1 MKKWGLT
8 PNIRFLII
16 IVSLNKKLMTN
27 IEQIINGITDT
38 LKDKGVEKIILFGSY
53 AYGKPTEDSDL
64 DIIVVTSDNY
74 MPTSNREKMELHHKY
89 NLLIKKFRK
98 EIPIDMLVYTKLM
111 YQKIQESGS
120 IFTNEINLKGKIL
133 YETINQGMA

>member
-1 MKKWGLT
+1 ML
-8 PNIRFLII
+8 NILILV
-16 IVSLNKKLMTN
+16 VSLNKKIMSN
-27 IEQIINGITDT
+27 IDLILDGITDT

-53 AYGKPTEDSDL
+53 AYGIPTKDSDL

-74 MPTSNREKMELHHKY
+74 MPVSNREKMELYHKY

-98 EIPIDMLVYTKLM
+98 DIPIDMLVYTKLM

-120 IFTNEINLKGKIL
+120 LFTQEINLKGKIL
-133 YETINQGMA
+133 YEAINQGMA